1 MGRHPACV
9 VAVGLTVLD
18 ELAALHAAGRWHG
31 AVDARNILVDAHGS
45 VSLRSFARRPRKAE
59 LSEAALRTADVR
71 ATGELLSRILLVEA
85 NGRLTGPDSALEAA
99 AEGMAR
105 SVARKKV
112 RAAHEAS
119 QARLALWEAAGRLA
133 SRQQQVVARRRWQ
146 SWSRP
151 SSPARHVCGTGSRTG
166 PARRH
171 AAPPSRRWQ
180 PPLERR
186 GWGPSR
192 CFRSW
197 RCPRCWPRCR
207 PPPPAPGSRERML
220 GHSPSR
226 QAGCRRPRS
235 ATTGSSLRRRFRL
248 RPCLR
253 PGSGLPALAMSGR

>member
-1 MGRHPACV
+1 MRRTVWAIGTTALLLAVPALTRCLKDP
-9 VAVGLTVLD
+9 VAGVRTAAAVA
-18 ELAALHAAGRWHG
+18 LAALDDNRREG
-31 AVDARNILVDAHGS
+31 AFRALDQARAQME
-45 VSLRSFARRPRKAE
+45 E
-59 LSEAALRTADVR
+59 LYQ
-71 ATGELLSRILLVEA
+71 
-85 NGRLTGPDSALEAA
+85 
-99 AEGMAR
+99 
-105 SVARKKV
+105 
-112 RAAHEAS
+112 AS
-119 QARLALWEAAGRLA
+119 QARLAPWEAAGRLA